1 MKNKREFKFKPL
13 MTVLFILLCVYALSM
28 ILVLGWGFLTS
39 LKHYSNFRADP
50 VGFPDFSYWANSKIQ
65 GEDKWYSNYVFA
77 WNNFEMKL
85 SSSFFEGVFNPKRV
99 THRAEVGFF
108 DALLNTLLYAGVSS
122 VLATITPCIVGYM
135 CSKYKNKFST
145 FINTLVVFVMVLPL
159 FGTTPAMI
167 TLFRQIGVFD
177 SHFGPWL
184 TSCTFANMYFL
195 IFYGAFEGLS
205 DTYTEAAEIDGASQ
219 LRVLVSIA
227 IPLVS
232 KMIATSILLHFVSF
246 WNDYSVSVVFLR
258 TKPTLAYAVYYSI
271 QHGFSGQVPKKLAAL
286 MMLAIPILILFIIFK
301 NRLMGNIS
309 IGGIK
314 E

>member
-1 MKNKREFKFKPL
+1 MKKKKEFKFKPL
-13 MTVLFILLCVYALSM
+13 MTVLFIFLCIYAISM
-28 ILVLGWGFLTS
+28 IFVLGWGFCTS
-39 LKHYSNFRADP
+39 LKHIMNFRADP
-50 VGFPDFSYWANSKIQ
+50 VGLPKFSYWANSKT
-65 GEDKWYSNYVFA
+65 ESWYSNYVFV
-77 WNNFEMKL
+77 WSKF
-85 SSSFFEGVFNPKRV
+85 SRVYSTSYFEGILNPVRV
-99 THRAEVGFF
+99 THKVEVGIL
-108 DALLNTLLYAGVSS
+108 DALLNTILYAGVCS
-122 VLATITPCIVGYM
+122 VLSTLTPCIVGYM

-145 FINTLVVFVMVLPL
+145 FINTMVIFVMVLPL

-219 LRVLVSIA
+219 FRVLISIA

-232 KMIATSILLHFVSF
+232 KMIATSILLHFVGY

-258 TKPTLAYAVYYSI
+258 TKPTLSFAVYQAI
-271 QHGFSGQVPKKLAAL
+271 NNVGIIGQVPRQVAAL

-301 NRLMGNIS
+301 DRLMGNIS
-309 IGGIK
+309 LGGIK